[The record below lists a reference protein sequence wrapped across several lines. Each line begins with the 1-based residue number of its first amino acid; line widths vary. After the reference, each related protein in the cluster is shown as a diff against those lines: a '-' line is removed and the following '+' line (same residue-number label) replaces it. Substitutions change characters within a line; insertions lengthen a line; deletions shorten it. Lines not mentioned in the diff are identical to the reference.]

1 MSIPILKTPE
11 YNTVLPSGR
20 EVVYRPFLVKEEKV
34 MLTIKE
40 SKNVKDIL
48 RVMKS
53 VVSGCLLSG
62 AKVDELTYN
71 DTEHLFILMRCRSI
85 GEEVEITHKCKECG
99 KESPVS
105 VDISNVGLS
114 KPMPESDIVMLND
127 EVGVTIKA
135 LSVDAMT
142 KVANTVESD
151 PLETIQYIV
160 RTIFNNESVYEFKD
174 LSKEEKKEFVESLSL
189 SQVKN
194 IMEKLEEYPR
204 CSIKVDV
211 TCPHCGAKETINV
224 EGLENFFT

>member
-11 YNTVLPSGR
+11 YNTILPSGR

-127 EVGVTIKA
+127 EVGGRARDDRRQHVRHLDDGERRHRLQLAA
-135 LSVDAMT
+135 LYPPDARGAHDAQV
-142 KVANTVESD
+142 VATALRRE
-151 PLETIQYIV
+151 PAL
-160 RTIFNNESVYEFKD
+160 R
-174 LSKEEKKEFVESLSL
+174 
-189 SQVKN
+189 
-194 IMEKLEEYPR
+194 
-204 CSIKVDV
+204 
-211 TCPHCGAKETINV
+211 
-224 EGLENFFT
+224 

>member
-1 MSIPILKTPE
+1 
-11 YNTVLPSGR
+11 
-20 EVVYRPFLVKEEKV
+20 
-34 MLTIKE
+34 
-40 SKNVKDIL
+40 
-48 RVMKS
+48 
-53 VVSGCLLSG
+53 
-62 AKVDELTYN
+62 
-71 DTEHLFILMRCRSI
+71 
-85 GEEVEITHKCKECG
+85 
-99 KESPVS
+99 
-105 VDISNVGLS
+105 
-114 KPMPESDIVMLND
+114 MPESDIVMLND

-174 LSKEEKKEFVESLSL
+174 LSKDEKKEFVESLSL